1 MNIWIAESLNV
12 FLFTVVSSQLGEMQ
26 GMLQRND
33 SCLRLKTTTGE
44 FKQRLTHQI
53 KPTSLCCRK
62 QCSPLSLSQ
71 LTFLS
76 SRLDNSF
83 SLPLKSNHTLFPFRS
98 FHVLFLRK
106 LTTNDLVYPNPWLTF
121 PYPHNSA
128 FLSLGNGCR
137 NWLPT
142 LHLILSS
149 PAPRWPAVNSSPHLS
164 HGPAFLSHI
173 IPLNVCFFFFFAA
186 HSTMQHLCSKIL
198 WPMWVP
204 QIHLLLPLSSADTRI
219 TILFFQG
226 GLTCIM
232 YCLGIQV
239 WCIRNNKNIPIR
251 FCLEQSAFLMNSIKR
266 GSVCVRKIPTYLY
279 FKIHRA
285 F

>member
-1 MNIWIAESLNV
+1 MIWFTPTLGSPSLTLTILP
-12 FLFTVVSSQLGEMQ
+12 FYLLAMVVEIDCPHCTWSYLPQHPGDL
-26 GMLQRND
+26 
-33 SCLRLKTTTGE
+33 
-44 FKQRLTHQI
+44 
-53 KPTSLCCRK
+53 
-62 QCSPLSLSQ
+62 Q
-71 LTFLS
+71 LTLLHISPMAQPFSPISFL
-76 SRLDNSF
+76 
-83 SLPLKSNHTLFPFRS
+83 
-98 FHVLFLRK
+98 
-106 LTTNDLVYPNPWLTF
+106 WM
-121 PYPHNSA
+121 SA
-128 FLSLGNGCR
+128 
-137 NWLPT
+137 
-142 LHLILSS
+142 
-149 PAPRWPAVNSSPHLS
+149 
-164 HGPAFLSHI
+164 
-173 IPLNVCFFFFFAA
+173 FFFFFAA

-226 GLTCIM
+226 GLTCTM